1 MLGIYKKNNIKRN
14 NLFIIFFGIKKHNF
28 KPSYIEMINVLYFN
42 N

>member
-14 NLFIIFFGIKKHNF
+14 NLFIIFFGIKKNKF
-28 KPSYIEMINVLYFN
+28 KPSYIEMINIIYFN